1 MAAPPSAKEAA
12 IPPGSADWLVG
23 IILRYRSYDCLR
35 VIDSRSG
42 VTQCAN
48 ELPPPPPKKNSF
60 GWGVRFDLKRAHFFQ
75 QKIPSLNYTVSRGT
89 KPTPSSTKAISHYFF
104 VNVLSTVP

>member
-48 ELPPPPPKKNSF
+48 ELPPPQKKKFIWLGGPFRLEARTFLPAENP
-60 GWGVRFDLKRAHFFQ
+60 V
-75 QKIPSLNYTVSRGT
+75 T
-89 KPTPSSTKAISHYFF
+89 KLHRLPWYKTNPFLY
-104 VNVLSTVP
+104 